1 MTHIFRQALIVV
13 GFIGALAT
21 SAFAAGVD
29 VNATATGLALR
40 GFDPVS
46 YFTEAQPIAGDYRI
60 TAEHDG
66 ATYRFASE
74 ANRDAF
80 MADPARY
87 APQYGGY
94 CAFGA
99 AMGFKFD
106 GDPNVYQVVDDKL
119 YLNLSEDVAERWR
132 EDIPGFI
139 TLAEDKWPAI
149 QDKAPAELQN

>member
-1 MTHIFRQALIVV
+1 MTRILQRTLIVV
-13 GFIGALAT
+13 GFIGALVTGAL
-21 SAFAAGVD
+21 AAGVD
-29 VNATATGLALR
+29 VNATSTGLALR

-46 YFTEAQPIAGDYRI
+46 YFTEEQPLAGDYRI
-60 TAEHDG
+60 TAEHEG
-66 ATYRFASE
+66 ATYRFVSD

-80 MADPARY
+80 NADPARY

-106 GDPNVYQVVDDKL
+106 GDPSVYKVVDGKL
-119 YLNLSEDVAERWR
+119 YLNLSQDVAERWH

-139 TLAEDKWPAI
+139 ALAEDKWPAI
-149 QDKAPAELQN
+149 RDKAPAELQN